1 MPQWVRV
8 YEDGTVTYRFYV
20 PCGPGQAIAVR
31 VQFPS
36 DLPRAEIARR
46 LRALRAEHAGWSS
59 SAESM
64 ASTTVSPSVPVV
76 DTTEPAPSAPPSHPE
91 PALPAHVA
99 VPATSAADHAP
110 VMAAEQL
117 ILF

>member
-31 VQFPS
+31 VQFPD
-36 DLPRAEIARR
+36 DLSRTEIARR

-59 SAESM
+59 SADPM
-64 ASTTVSPSVPVV
+64 ASTTASPSVPVV
-76 DTTEPAPSAPPSHPE
+76 DATEAAPSAPPLRPE
-91 PALPAHVA
+91 PAPPAHVA
-99 VPATSAADHAP
+99 VPATSVADHAP
-110 VMAAEQL
+110 AMAAGQMS
-117 ILF
+117 LF